1 MCYRKVIELKLSI
14 VSVNFTSIV
23 LIIKLLLLSVQKD

>member
-14 VSVNFTSIV
+14 VSVYFTSIV